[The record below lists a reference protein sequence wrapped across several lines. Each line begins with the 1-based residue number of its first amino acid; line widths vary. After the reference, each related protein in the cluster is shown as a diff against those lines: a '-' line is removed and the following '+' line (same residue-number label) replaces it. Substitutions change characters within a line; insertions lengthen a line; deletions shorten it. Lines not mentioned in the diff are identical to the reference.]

1 MAGARRVKLL
11 AVAPSEAER
20 RMHRLLERYTR
31 AVWRAT
37 GGRSG
42 ARLAMIVLRKR
53 ALSSAGSLAASIE
66 RRRRLLDGE
75 TTDDARQLRLP
86 LDADGE
92 ADADDEAPD
101 AVLAAP
107 GLADRARE
115 RRWLGALAD
124 TAAAAAGDERKIA
137 ALVRLIR
144 RAREPA
150 IVFTEYRD
158 TLERVAGAIARL
170 APVARLHGALTRAE
184 RAEALSRFDAGGAR
198 VLVATDAA
206 GEGLNL
212 QARCRWVIDF
222 ELPWTPARLE
232 QRVGRVDRLG
242 QTRRVHALHLVARD
256 TAEAL
261 VVSRLVA
268 RASRARR
275 ALGPELRVPALPE
288 AQVAALVMAGA
299 GLEDVTRTEGTKP
312 RCGDLGHTEGGREP
326 APRGGGA
333 RGGRARRGRARVH
346 DPRDCAAGGVPGGN
360 DHGMSAEI
368 ATE

>member
-1 MAGARRVKLL
+1 M
-11 AVAPSEAER
+11 
-20 RMHRLLERYTR
+20 
-31 AVWRAT
+31 
-37 GGRSG
+37 
-42 ARLAMIVLRKR
+42 
-53 ALSSAGSLAASIE
+53 
-66 RRRRLLDGE
+66 
-75 TTDDARQLRLP
+75 
-86 LDADGE
+86 
-92 ADADDEAPD
+92 
-101 AVLAAP
+101 LAAP

-124 TAAAAAGDERKIA
+124 AAAAAAGDERKIA

-158 TLERVAGAIARL
+158 TLERVAEAIARL
-170 APVARLHGALTRAE
+170 APVARLHGGAHAPGARRGARALR
-184 RAEALSRFDAGGAR
+184 RRRAR

-232 QRVGRVDRLG
+232 QRVGRVDRIG

-268 RASRARR
+268 RAGRARR

-288 AQVAALVMAGA
+288 AQVAALVMG
-299 GLEDVTRTEGTKP
+299 GPGRRT
-312 RCGDLGHTEGGREP
+312 
-326 APRGGGA
+326 
-333 RGGRARRGRARVH
+333 
-346 DPRDCAAGGVPGGN
+346 
-360 DHGMSAEI
+360 
-368 ATE
+368 